1 MHNKFLGTG
10 EPGYHPLRKIK
21 VCIAGIY
28 YAARFDFSFAYKLV
42 LSIGILMASFV
53 LRQWLDFFFILTA
66 TALVLMAELFN
77 SAVEALCDFVE
88 TRENLKIK
96 VIKDISASAVGIG
109 ILLWSIIMVVEVVR
123 LWRLLFSA

>member
-1 MHNKFLGTG
+1 MRNKFLGTG
-10 EPGYHPLRKIK
+10 ESGYHPVKKIK
-21 VCIAGIY
+21 VCLDGIY

-42 LSIGILMASFV
+42 LSIVILIICFI

-77 SAVEALCDFVE
+77 SAIEALCDFVE
-88 TRENLKIK
+88 MRKNEKIK

-109 ILLWSIIMVVEVVR
+109 ILLWAIIIAVELVR
-123 LWRLLFSA
+123 LWLLVIKA